1 MESVWQFWKKG
12 FESWEQATATLLETW
27 LKSPAMLEPTAAML
41 TQALKWKKH
50 LDETV
55 NGAWARMGLP
65 TRREQERMLHLLN
78 QIQGR
83 LIDLEEKL
91 EDALEQRP
99 KPGGGVDEVDR
110 VHEADGENGGA
121 R

>member
-12 FESWEQATATLLETW
+12 FESWEQATAKLLETW

-41 TQALKWKKH
+41 TAALKWKKQADDAVH
-50 LDETV
+50 
-55 NGAWARMGLP
+55 GAWARLGLP
-65 TRREQERMLHLLN
+65 TRREQERMLHVLN
-78 QIQGR
+78 QIQSR

-91 EDALEQRP
+91 EDAVERRQD
-99 KPGGGVDEVDR
+99 GG
-110 VHEADGENGGA
+110 DGET

>member
-1 MESVWQFWKKG
+1 
-12 FESWEQATATLLETW
+12 
-27 LKSPAMLEPTAAML
+27 MLEPTAAML

-65 TRREQERMLHLLN
+65 TRREQERMLHVLN
-78 QIQGR
+78 QSQSR

-91 EDALEQRP
+91 EDAL
-99 KPGGGVDEVDR
+99 DR
-110 VHEADGENGGA
+110 HENGGSGEA

>member
-12 FESWEQATATLLETW
+12 FESWEQATAKLLETW
-27 LKSPAMLEPTAAML
+27 LKSPAVLEPTAAML

-50 LDETV
+50 VDETV

-65 TRREQERMLHLLN
+65 TRREQERMLHVLN
-78 QIQGR
+78 QIQSR
-83 LIDLEEKL
+83 LVDLEEKL
-91 EDALEQRP
+91 EDALDRP
-99 KPGGGVDEVDR
+99 PTGVDGGDRVGGGSG
-110 VHEADGENGGA
+110 EA